1 MLRVY
6 AALLAV
12 FSLAALGISQPLQT
26 PTYVIGPCWV
36 IQVIDGDSIEV
47 RLSDG
52 TRESVRYVGIDAP
65 DEGAPLAEAAWERNS
80 KLVQGKEVW
89 LEVEP
94 QGDDFRRDRD
104 GRLLSWVFAGTL
116 QTAPAQV
123 ALVEEGLAMLDVRE
137 VTDRELAVGCF
148 LVRYADS
155 LLAAQLEAACGRR
168 GLWGLSSFCPEA
180 DLLVT
185 AIKHWGD
192 VEEVY
197 LVNRG
202 TEAIELATEWVL
214 MDESAYQQW
223 LVGKTGRNQIAFVEA
238 FGPSCLLPS
247 GGTLVIKTGP
257 GIPKAERKTLQGCG
271 TSRVVLN
278 WFGYKIWNS
287 EGDAAYLFSPAG
299 ELECVFRYPWQER
312 AP

>member
-94 QGDDFRRDRD
+94 QG
-104 GRLLSWVFAGTL
+104 T
-116 QTAPAQV
+116 
-123 ALVEEGLAMLDVRE
+123 
-137 VTDRELAVGCF
+137 
-148 LVRYADS
+148 
-155 LLAAQLEAACGRR
+155 
-168 GLWGLSSFCPEA
+168 
-180 DLLVT
+180 
-185 AIKHWGD
+185 
-192 VEEVY
+192 
-197 LVNRG
+197 
-202 TEAIELATEWVL
+202 
-214 MDESAYQQW
+214 
-223 LVGKTGRNQIAFVEA
+223 
-238 FGPSCLLPS
+238 
-247 GGTLVIKTGP
+247 
-257 GIPKAERKTLQGCG
+257 
-271 TSRVVLN
+271 TS
-278 WFGYKIWNS
+278 
-287 EGDAAYLFSPAG
+287 
-299 ELECVFRYPWQER
+299 
-312 AP
+312 